1 MQGLMMNYP
10 LTLTPLLERAARLFG
25 TKEIASKLEDG
36 GMHRYTYADFH
47 ARVHRL
53 AHALKRLG
61 VEPGDRIG
69 TLCWNSYRHLELYW
83 AVPCI
88 GGVLHTL
95 NLRLAPDQLAYIINH
110 AGEKIIFVDASLLPL
125 LDAIRDQIPAVE
137 RIIVLDEGDGAG
149 YEALLAESPCTPYP
163 WPQLQETDA
172 AATCYT
178 SGTTGN
184 PKGVLYDHRSLYLH
198 TMAIS
203 HVDSFAIGERDTL
216 LQIVPMFH
224 ANGWG
229 MPYAAV
235 ANGARIVF
243 GGRQIQP
250 RDVAELIQNE
260 RVTFTAGVPTI
271 WMTLYAFL
279 QQERYDLSSVR
290 MVVVAGSAL
299 PRQFIVD
306 FQKRYGVHI
315 ALAWGMTETTPIAT
329 FMCDRSDCEDLPEQ
343 QKFDVRARHGLPLAG
358 VDLRIIDEDG
368 NEVPTDGN
376 TMGELQVRG
385 PWITSGYFQ
394 DSANHVD
401 APHPPS
407 FMDGWFRTGDV
418 ATIDRFGYIQ
428 IMDRTKDLVKSGGE
442 WISSVDLENAI
453 MGHPKVMEA
462 AVIAVSHPKW
472 QERPLALIAPLPQFR
487 DQISKDEILAF
498 LAEKVAKWWLPDDVL
513 FIDAVPKTSVGKF
526 NKRALR
532 EKFKDHVLPGT
543 GPIEELQLEQKHGG

>member
-1 MQGLMMNYP
+1 MDGLMMQYP
-10 LTLTPLLERAARLFG
+10 LTLTPLLERAGRLFG
-25 TKEIASKLEDG
+25 AKEIASKQEDG
-36 GMHRYTYADFH
+36 TMHRYRYADFH
-47 ARVHRL
+47 SRVHRL
-53 AHALKRLG
+53 AHVLEGLG
-61 VEPGDRIG
+61 VQRGDRIG

-83 AVPCI
+83 AVPCY
-88 GGVLHTL
+88 GAVLHTL
-95 NLRLAPDQLAYIINH
+95 NLRLAADQLAFIINH
-110 AGEKIIFVDASLLPL
+110 AGEKVIFVDSSLLPL
-125 LDAIRDQIPAVE
+125 LEPIRDQIPAVT
-137 RIIVLDEGDGAG
+137 RIVVLDDGGEDG
-149 YEALLAESPCTPYP
+149 YEALLERAPASRFE
-163 WPQLQETDA
+163 WPQLKETEA

-184 PKGVLYDHRSLYLH
+184 PKGVLYDHRSIYLH
-198 TMAIS
+198 TMALAA
-203 HVDSFAIGERDTL
+203 VDSFAISERDTL

-235 ANGARIVF
+235 ASGTRVVF

-250 RDVAELIQNE
+250 RDVAELIQGE

-279 QQERYDLSSVR
+279 EGEGSRYDLSSVR
-290 MVVVAGSAL
+290 MIVAAGSAM

-306 FQKRYGVHI
+306 YARKYGVRF

-329 FMCDRSDCEDLPEQ
+329 FMQHRSDCDGLAEDEA
-343 QKFDVRARHGLPLAG
+343 FDIRARHGLPLAG
-358 VDLRIIDEDG
+358 VDLRIIDESG
-368 NEVPTDGN
+368 AEVPADGV

-385 PWITSGYFQ
+385 PWITAGYYR
-394 DSANHVD
+394 DAVNRVD
-401 APHPPS
+401 APHAPS

-418 ATIDRFGYIQ
+418 ATIDGRGYIQ

-462 AVIAVSHPKW
+462 AVIAVAHPKW

-487 DQISKDEILAF
+487 DAVTKEEILEY
-498 LAEKVAKWWLPDDVL
+498 LDGKIAKWWLPDDVV
-513 FIDAVPKTSVGKF
+513 FIDQVPKTSVGKF

-532 EKFKDHVLPGT
+532 EKYKDYVLPAGT
-543 GPIEELQLEQKHGG
+543 YGSTI